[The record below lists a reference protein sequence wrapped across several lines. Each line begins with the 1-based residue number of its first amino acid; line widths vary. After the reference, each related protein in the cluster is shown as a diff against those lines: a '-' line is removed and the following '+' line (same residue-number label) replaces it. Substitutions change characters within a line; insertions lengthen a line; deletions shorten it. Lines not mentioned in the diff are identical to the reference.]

1 MNKYAKIQQNN
12 PNSSNVMSKAKWI
25 CNFFNA
31 WHMSRSPQLG
41 FLLKLTNE
49 YVICH
54 PCPPGTNI
62 EQFSAFPSVKQKFLM
77 DAKAARA

>member
-1 MNKYAKIQQNN
+1 MRGTCQEV
-12 PNSSNVMSKAKWI
+12 P
-25 CNFFNA
+25 
-31 WHMSRSPQLG
+31 HSR
-41 FLLKLTNE
+41 FLLQTDE